1 MKLRISFGVP
11 ATNYWNP
18 ALVRIASVILLSLLA
33 QSASGQTSSQ
43 AMFVK
48 FEIPGRTAVLIN
60 VSYEEALRLT
70 KSTQTFTIG
79 FWVEAALLKSKLR
92 HIIGRR
98 NGRDWVMEIAG
109 VRENARSKWVVFA
122 DGERLE
128 VHMNTQPAQG
138 AHSIK
143 LVYE

>member
-1 MKLRISFGVP
+1 MRFLS
-11 ATNYWNP
+11 A
-18 ALVRIASVILLSLLA
+18 ILLLVLA
-33 QSASGQTSSQ
+33 HVAAAQTSSQ

-48 FEIPGRTAVLIN
+48 VDIPRREPVMVT

-70 KSTQTFTIG
+70 KSTQTYNIG
-79 FWVEAALLKSKLR
+79 FWVEAALRKAR
-92 HIIGRR
+92 IPHRIGRH
-98 NGRDWVMEIAG
+98 NGRDWVAEIAG
-109 VRENARSKWVVFA
+109 VRETAKAKWVVFV

-143 LVYE
+143 LVYEAP